1 MKHLVFWFDVISP
14 YAYLAFER
22 LPQALEG
29 LTYSVE
35 YRPVLFAGLL
45 QHWGQKGP
53 AEIEPKREWTFRQV
67 AWLAAQQG
75 TRLDVPAQHPFNPLA
90 ILRLLVAAGA
100 NRRTCE
106 LAFDHVW
113 HGGADANDPAR
124 LDALRTALRPGSD
137 QGLATEP
144 ASSRDPRSPEV
155 KDELRATTQDAIERG
170 VFGVPTIDCEGRLF
184 FGVDGL
190 PMLAAC
196 MRGDAW
202 FEAGGVW
209 DDAARTRPGVQR
221 RHNPP

>member
-75 TRLDVPAQHPFNPLA
+75 TRLEAPTQHPFNPLA
-90 ILRLLVAAGA
+90 ILRLLVAAGP
-100 NRRTCE
+100 NRRTSE
-106 LAFDHVW
+106 LAFHHVW
-113 HGGADANDPAR
+113 HGAGDANDPAR
-124 LDALRTALRPGSD
+124 LDALRTALAP
-137 QGLATEP
+137 T
-144 ASSRDPRSPEV
+144 RDPQSSEV
-155 KDELRATTQDAIERG
+155 KDELRATTQAAIERG
-170 VFGVPTIDCEGRLF
+170 VFGVPTIDCDGRAF

-202 FEAGGVW
+202 FDAGGAW
-209 DDAARTRPGVQR
+209 DEAARARPGVQR
-221 RHNPP
+221 HRNAS